1 MPPHTFRFSLEIP
14 SWWKLS
20 FTRELRICTDSK
32 HQRLC
37 QTDSTFTLMII
48 TEDSS
53 SVEAQMWLTS
63 HQVRSTV
70 RSMLV
75 FFSPNI
81 VHYKLIPQD
90 HSQHGSST
98 VTDSLPYLQ
107 VSAFCDCIFFF
118 KLKFKWKDC
127 WFDTEQKI
135 KPAAAA
141 ARKQVVWMELPG
153 SNLKIARITS
163 VVRKCTVKHPWS

>member
-1 MPPHTFRFSLEIP
+1 MKTQF
-14 SWWKLS
+14 
-20 FTRELRICTDSK
+20 
-32 HQRLC
+32 HQRTSDLHRQ
-37 QTDSTFTLMII
+37 QTSTSVSNWLNIHINDHYWRQQFGGSPNVAHI
-48 TEDSS
+48 TSGEKHSK
-53 SVEAQMWLTS
+53 EHACL
-63 HQVRSTV
+63 
-70 RSMLV
+70 
-75 FFSPNI
+75 FFPNI

-107 VSAFCDCIFFF
+107 VSASCDCIFFF

-163 VVRKCTVKHPWS
+163 VVRRCTVKHPWS